1 MEHCSTLPCVWNW
14 LGGNA
19 AGILAL
25 AAIIIALLAAWYVL
39 RRASVAQRHDRLS
52 VMPLLDIPFNY
63 AVEAIHPDRPQ
74 LHCHVVLSLSNHGL
88 GTAIIKKYE
97 VYVEGKLL
105 PNLPRAALE
114 GAVLAALGL
123 NKSQLSKMSFFAYQ
137 GDHSLP
143 KDQSVQIIDIAFV
156 AASQAAWD
164 DVLQRFSQNIGA
176 RVGYVSMYGEMRTCE
191 KGVVAKA

>member
-1 MEHCSTLPCVWNW
+1 MEHCSTLPCVLTW
-14 LGGNA
+14 LGSNA
-19 AGILAL
+19 AGIAAL
-25 AAIIIALLAAWYVL
+25 SAIIVALLAIWYAL
-39 RRASVAQRHDRLS
+39 RQESVARRHDRLS

-74 LHCHVVLSLSNHGL
+74 LHCHVVLSLGNHGL

-97 VYVEGKLL
+97 VYVDGKLI
-105 PNLPRAALE
+105 PNTPRAALE

-123 NKSQLSKMSFFAYQ
+123 NKSQMSKMSFFAYQ

-143 KDQSVQIIDIAFV
+143 RDQSVQIIDIAFV

-164 DVLQRFSQNIGA
+164 DFLQRFSQNIGA
-176 RVGYVSMYGEMRTCE
+176 RVAYMSLYGEQRTCE
-191 KGVVAKA
+191 KGVVAKS